1 MLNHQL
7 LIRDKVVALR
17 VERFNSGLAES
28 SAIVSFNFIT
38 SMNLSWLIV
47 LQAGHR
53 HGTCHYRPIS
63 PISAYSSETESSQ
76 L

>member
-1 MLNHQL
+1 MFVSFVCTQKSVKVFMLNYQL
-7 LIRDKVVALR
+7 FVRDKVVALR
-17 VERFNSGLAES
+17 VECFNSGLAES
-28 SAIVSFNFIT
+28 SAILSFNFIT

-53 HGTCHYRPIS
+53 
-63 PISAYSSETESSQ
+63 